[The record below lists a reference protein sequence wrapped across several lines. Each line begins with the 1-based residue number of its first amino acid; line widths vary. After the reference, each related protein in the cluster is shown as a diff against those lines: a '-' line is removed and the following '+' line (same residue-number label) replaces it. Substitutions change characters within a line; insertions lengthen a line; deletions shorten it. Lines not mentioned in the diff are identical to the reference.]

1 MTENETILLVD
12 DSEND
17 LILMRRAF
25 SKAEFHNPLREVRNG
40 EEAIAYLQGEGI
52 YDDRDQFP
60 FPVVMI
66 LDLNM
71 PRLNGFEVLSWV
83 QTQTQPILKHL
94 SIIILTASVRME
106 DVERAYDLGAH
117 SFLVKPASMEKLV
130 AMIRCLRDWLQYNH
144 FPPLNETVRR

>member
-1 MTENETILLVD
+1 MNENETILLVD

-25 SKAEFHNPLREVRNG
+25 QKAGFNNPLREVRNG
-40 EEAIAYLQGEGI
+40 EEAIAYLQGEGV

-60 FPVVMI
+60 FPAVML

-71 PRLNGFEVLSWV
+71 PRLNGFEVLSWI
-83 QTQTQPILKHL
+83 QTQPGLRHL
-94 SIIILTASVRME
+94 SIIILTASLRME

-117 SFLVKPASMEKLV
+117 SFLVKPASLEKLV
-130 AMIRCLRDWLQYNH
+130 CMIRCLRDWLQYNH

>member
-17 LILMRRAF
+17 LVLMRRAF
-25 SKAEFHNPLREVRNG
+25 TKAEFNNPLREVRNG
-40 EEAIAYLQGEGI
+40 EEAIAYLKGEGV
-52 YDDRDQFP
+52 YEDRNQFP

-83 QTQTQPILKHL
+83 QTQPALKHL

-117 SFLVKPASMEKLV
+117 SFLVKPASLEKLV
-130 AMIRCLRDWLQYNH
+130 TMIRCLRDWLQYNH

>member
-17 LILMRRAF
+17 LILMRAAF
-25 SKAEFHNPLREVRNG
+25 MRAEFKNPLREVRNG
-40 EEAIAYLQGEGI
+40 EEAIAYLKGEGV
-52 YDDRDQFP
+52 YDDRDKFP
-60 FPVVMI
+60 FPAVML

-71 PRLNGFEVLSWV
+71 PRMNGFEVLSWL
-83 QTQTQPILKHL
+83 QTQPALKHL

-106 DVERAYDLGAH
+106 DVEQAFDLGAH
-117 SFLVKPASMEKLV
+117 SFLVKPSSMEKLV
-130 AMIRCLRDWLQYNH
+130 GMIRCLRDWLQYNH